1 MNMDTKAKS
10 SVGFISAAYMPI
22 GGTETFHR
30 SLIPKLKDFVNLVGF
45 VATAFH
51 GGDGSKLHVPYST
64 GVEAA
69 KHLVSQCDTVVVWG
83 IDNLSNII
91 PEDRPKVIFVHH
103 SDWCSDWNNNNILNQ
118 LDIIDEIVC
127 VNLNTAKRISLC
139 GKPTH
144 YIPNCIDHSRII
156 PSGKQKELRGIHG
169 IPPTSKIVLFGH
181 RLSEEKRPE
190 LAIEIAKS
198 LPHNWI
204 MGIAGDGPMRDLVKE
219 QSSRWDNI
227 RLFGMCDSLA
237 DWLSISD
244 CFLSL
249 SKFEGFGFSVCEA
262 MAAGVPTVSTPTG
275 ISIGLT
281 KTLPNDATT
290 SQWVEAIVNSKIMI
304 SSEFILNQ
312 FSVDRMT
319 RLWADLL
326 E

>member
-1 MNMDTKAKS
+1 M
-10 SVGFISAAYMPI
+10 
-22 GGTETFHR
+22 
-30 SLIPKLKDFVNLVGF
+30 
-45 VATAFH
+45 
-51 GGDGSKLHVPYST
+51 
-64 GVEAA
+64 
-69 KHLVSQCDTVVVWG
+69 
-83 IDNLSNII
+83 
-91 PEDRPKVIFVHH
+91 
-103 SDWCSDWNNNNILNQ
+103 
-118 LDIIDEIVC
+118 
-127 VNLNTAKRISLC
+127 
-139 GKPTH
+139 
-144 YIPNCIDHSRII
+144 
-156 PSGKQKELRGIHG
+156 
-169 IPPTSKIVLFGH
+169 
-181 RLSEEKRPE
+181 SEEKRPE

-219 QSSRWDNI
+219 QSSRCDNI

-262 MAAGVPTVSTPTG
+262 MAAGVPTVSNPTG